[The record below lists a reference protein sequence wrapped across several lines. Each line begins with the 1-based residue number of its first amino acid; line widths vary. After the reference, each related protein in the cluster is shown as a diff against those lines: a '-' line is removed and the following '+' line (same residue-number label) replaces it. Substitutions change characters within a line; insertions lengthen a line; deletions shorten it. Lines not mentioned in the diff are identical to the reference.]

1 MENLKHFDLFSGYGG
16 FSLALDNIY
25 AHNSIIRTKINGE
38 TNFEKYSSLL
48 ESGNEERR
56 QRTINNNEYVDV
68 QSSEGIQ
75 QREFTKSENMP
86 NSREQ
91 QLGTKSFTIGFSEID
106 KYASSVLK
114 YHWPKIKN
122 YGDISKINWSKVP
135 NFDIVTGGSPCQ
147 DLSVAGKQKGLAGER
162 SGLFFQYIRC
172 LKEKQPDY
180 FIWENV
186 KGALSSTNG
195 WDFARVQIEFSEA
208 GYNVWWQVLNA
219 KDFNIPQNR
228 ERIFAVGVRRG
239 SSREIF
245 FEKRNSGE
253 NIVEND
259 AAEIYKQTQKLSDAF
274 RIRST
279 EGVSATLK
287 GLGGGMG
294 AKTGLYAVKKK
305 NNEFK
310 KSEDICGCLDAN
322 YFKGLDYHQARTGIA
337 VPILEATK
345 KGYALAEV
353 GDSVNISVLG
363 SKTRRGRVGKKIA
376 QTLDTGSQQCTVT
389 AVPLKFL
396 DRNQKNYQGE
406 YSFTIDA
413 SQTGGIMQ
421 NCRIRRLTPT
431 ECERLM
437 GLPDDWLK
445 YGIDEKGNKTEISDS
460 QKYKMAGNGVVV
472 PVVEE
477 VIKNLIL

>member
-1 MENLKHFDLFSGYGG
+1 MKNLKHFDLFSGYGG
-16 FSLALDNIY
+16 FSLALENIY
-25 AHNSIIRTKINGE
+25 EHNSIVRTTTNGKIN
-38 TNFEKYSSLL
+38 TEKHSSLF
-48 ESGNEERR
+48 ESGNEERG
-56 QRTINNNEYVDV
+56 QRTI
-68 QSSEGIQ
+68 I
-75 QREFTKSENMP
+75 
-86 NSREQ
+86 
-91 QLGTKSFTIGFSEID
+91 IGFSEID

-122 YGDISKINWSKVP
+122 YGNIEKINWSEVP
-135 NFDIVTGGSPCQ
+135 DFDIVTGGSPCQ

-162 SGLFFQYIRC
+162 SGLFFQFIRC
-172 LKEKQPDY
+172 LKEKQPEY

-219 KDFNIPQNR
+219 KDFGVPQNR

-239 SSREIF
+239 SPREIF

-253 NIVEND
+253 NTMEND
-259 AAEIYKQTQKLSDAF
+259 TDEIYKQTQKLSDAF
-274 RIRST
+274 RIRNT

-294 AKTGLYAVKKK
+294 AKTGLYA
-305 NNEFK
+305 
-310 KSEDICGCLDAN
+310 ILD
-322 YFKGLDYHQARTGIA
+322 
-337 VPILEATK
+337 K
-345 KGYALAEV
+345 KGKQKHKKVASTLTGGGHSGRNHSDMDLIAKTIRV
-353 GDSVNISVLG
+353 GG
-363 SKTRRGRVGKKIA
+363 SKSPY
-376 QTLDTGSQQCTVT
+376 GSKQNW
-389 AVPLKFL
+389 
-396 DRNQKNYQGE
+396 DSYEIQG
-406 YSFTIDA
+406 SV
-413 SQTGGIMQ
+413 
-421 NCRIRRLTPT
+421 RRLTPT

-445 YGIDEKGNKTEISDS
+445 YGIDEKGNKIEISDS